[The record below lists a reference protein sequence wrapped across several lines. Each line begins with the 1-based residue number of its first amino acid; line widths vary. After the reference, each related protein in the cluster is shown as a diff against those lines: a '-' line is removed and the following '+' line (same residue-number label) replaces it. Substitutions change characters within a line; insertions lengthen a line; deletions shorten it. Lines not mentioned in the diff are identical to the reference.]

1 MADYPGAIP
10 DLTTGVPSDG
20 DAEVTPLGDDTY
32 PHDDHHR
39 DLGQEVEAIATEL
52 GTSPSGASVDV
63 AARFAAV
70 EAVADAA
77 QTAGEVAAAVA
88 AHEADTSVHG
98 IADTTVL
105 ATDAEVAAAVA
116 AEAALARNADN
127 LTSGTVADAR
137 IASTIARDSEVT
149 AAISAHEAASD
160 PHTGY
165 QKESEKA
172 QAGGYAS
179 LDGSGL
185 IPDGQIP
192 SGIARDSE
200 VTAAVSVAINT
211 LLDGAPGAL
220 DTLNELA
227 AAISDD
233 ADFAATVTAALAGK
247 QPLDADLTA
256 IAALGTTSFGRS
268 LLELASSSAGRTAL
282 GVVIGTDVQAFSA
295 VLAAT
300 TASFT
305 TADETKLDGIEAG
318 ADVTDAT
325 NVAAAGAVMESD
337 YDANTIIKADSDNT
351 PEALTVAASRIVGR
365 KASGD
370 IEALTGAETG
380 VIIAGGEWT
389 SYTPAITA
397 IDPFG
402 SFGGAVNPT
411 MGTGSSLTGAYTRIG
426 RMVVG
431 RAQIVFGTG
440 AAAGTGYYGI
450 TLPVTPRNTNQSM
463 GLGFLTDISDS
474 ARIVSAPFAIAT
486 VFSSTLGII
495 LVEGQIN
502 VGASPASHAAP
513 WTWADTDSI
522 SLNFMYEA
530 SADP

>member
-77 QTAGEVAAAVA
+77 QTAGEVAVAVA

-200 VTAAVSVAINT
+200 VTAAVSAAINT

-227 AAISDD
+227 AAIGDD

-256 IAALGTTSFGRS
+256 IAALSTTSFGRS
-268 LLELASSSAGRTAL
+268 LLELASSAAGRTAL

-305 TADETKLDGIEAG
+305 LADETKLDGIEAG
-318 ADVTDAT
+318 ADVTDAA
-325 NVAAAGAVMESD
+325 NVNAAGAVMESD
-337 YDANTIIKADSDNT
+337 YDANTILKADSDNT
-351 PEALTVAASRIVGR
+351 PEALTVAEQRIVGR
-365 KASGD
+365 ITGGEITGLTSDEVQAFIDDGIEGWHYVGDTDEPEFENSWDNLGFGQTELAFRKIGNVVYLAGVIWEGGGAFSTDTIFTLPSGYRPASACQAAALASDFSGNTVFAGAIVGTDGTVSPSVNPGDGTYAIYSFASGQWGFV
-370 IEALTGAETG
+370 L
-380 VIIAGGEWT
+380 
-389 SYTPAITA
+389 
-397 IDPFG
+397 DP
-402 SFGGAVNPT
+402 P
-411 MGTGSSLTGAYTRIG
+411 SSA
-426 RMVVG
+426 
-431 RAQIVFGTG
+431 
-440 AAAGTGYYGI
+440 
-450 TLPVTPRNTNQSM
+450 
-463 GLGFLTDISDS
+463 
-474 ARIVSAPFAIAT
+474 
-486 VFSSTLGII
+486 
-495 LVEGQIN
+495 
-502 VGASPASHAAP
+502 
-513 WTWADTDSI
+513 
-522 SLNFMYEA
+522 
-530 SADP
+530 